1 MMQQRAEGVIVC
13 MDEAIR
19 RRCLRIAVFML
30 EQGATVREA
39 ARVFGLS
46 KSSVHKDMGERLP
59 RVDSRLGGEVAALMR
74 YHKAVRHLRGG
85 DATRRRYQARRGAG
99 T

>member
-1 MMQQRAEGVIVC
+1 

-19 RRCLRIAVFML
+19 QRVQAIAAYMVRSR
-30 EQGATVREA
+30 ATVRQA
-39 ARVFGLS
+39 AGVFGIS

-59 RVDSRLGGEVAALMR
+59 LVDPVLGRQVAALLR
-74 YHKAVRHLRGG
+74 YNKAVRHLRGG

>member
-1 MMQQRAEGVIVC
+1 
-13 MDEAIR
+13 
-19 RRCLRIAVFML
+19 
-30 EQGATVREA
+30 
-39 ARVFGLS
+39 
-46 KSSVHKDMGERLP
+46 MGERLP
-59 RVDSRLGGEVAALMR
+59 RIDSRLGGEVAALMR